1 MNDINTSYHAIML
14 STTNPEFAYLTAE
27 QGILTIP
34 KVLGKHELSSCAY
47 FVVSMDRS
55 VRTSVVVAI
64 VNYREDDHDCVAL
77 HTLNSIYKFKLLGEY
92 DAFNQNSAA

>member
-14 STTNPEFAYLTAE
+14 STTNPKFAYLTAE

-34 KVLGKHELSSCAY
+34 KVLGEYKFSNCAS

-64 VNYREDDHDCVAL
+64 VNYQEDDHDCVAL
-77 HTLNSIYKFKLLGEY
+77 QTLNSVYKFKLLGEY
-92 DAFNQNSAA
+92 DAFNSNSAA

>member
-14 STTNPEFAYLTAE
+14 STTNPEFAYLTDE

-34 KVLGKHELSSCAY
+34 KTLGEHKLSSCAS

-77 HTLNSIYKFKLLGEY
+77 QTLNSVYKFKLLGEY
-92 DAFNQNSAA
+92 DAFNSNSAA